1 MATDD
6 KFEQQLNEQS
16 AELQRL
22 MKDDSG
28 LIGYLKA
35 GFTSNFSWVM
45 KVAYLL
51 AIVLTVFIFWTGYE
65 FFTAAADEQLF
76 WGVLLILVFNAQ
88 VATKIWIF
96 LETGRNHT
104 GKEIRRME
112 VRLAQRFSE
121 LS

>member
-6 KFEQQLNEQS
+6 T
-16 AELQRL
+16 
-22 MKDDSG
+22 G
-28 LIGYLKA
+28 LTGYLKA
-35 GFTSNFSWVM
+35 GFTSSFSWVM

-65 FFTAAADEQLF
+65 FFTASADEQVY
-76 WGVLLILVFNAQ
+76 WGILLLLVFNAQ

-104 GKEIRRME
+104 ANEIRRME
-112 VRLAQRFSE
+112 VRLAQRMQE
-121 LS
+121 NT